1 MLGFNISKPSV
12 KKQLMI
18 GGVVIVFLVLTYYIY
33 VTYVV
38 PLINKTNAANLEH
51 NTQQNG
57 VQKKNVEVMF
67 FFADWCPHC
76 KKAKPHWNALKNSE
90 TVGKGKTV
98 NGYTILY
105 TEVDCTNDKDPAV
118 QEKLNKFKVEGF
130 PTIKLIKENEVIEFD
145 AQPETETLEQFI
157 LASLNN

>member
-1 MLGFNISKPSV
+1 MLGLNISKPSV
-12 KKQLMI
+12 KQQLMI

-38 PLINKTNAANLEH
+38 PLINKTDAANLEH

-76 KKAKPHWNALKNSE
+76 KKAKPHWNALKI
-90 TVGKGKTV
+90 VKRLARV
-98 NGYTILY
+98 
-105 TEVDCTNDKDPAV
+105 
-118 QEKLNKFKVEGF
+118 KL
-130 PTIKLIKENEVIEFD
+130 
-145 AQPETETLEQFI
+145 
-157 LASLNN
+157 